1 MICLLINALWMFECG
16 SIIARGCSS
25 IIFKLPC
32 GRSSV
37 TLLPYE
43 CLGATFKLP
52 FGCIK

>member
-1 MICLLINALWMFECG
+1 MFECG
-16 SIIARGCSS
+16 SIIAHGYSS